1 MSSGWMCYW
10 QTRSVADP
18 VVIMEGA
25 KHLHSEASP
34 FPGTVGP
41 IGLWGWLWSSGLEC
55 DAGTLSLQGFL
66 ALSLEPLI
74 PRPP

>member
-34 FPGTVGP
+34 FPGAVGP

-55 DAGTLSLQGFL
+55 DAGALSLQGSW
-66 ALSLEPLI
+66 ASS
-74 PRPP
+74 